1 MGKNRLIIAVV
12 GIFSLTLFLMSLNK
26 AEKPVVGLDI
36 GNKAPEIEQMN
47 PEGKKIKLSSL
58 KGKMVLID
66 FWASWCRPCRL
77 ENPTVVAAFEKYKD
91 KKFKKGKGFR
101 VYSVSLDENA
111 DAWKRAIEVDKLN
124 WTEHVSDL
132 KGWKSAAAA
141 TYEVHSIPTN
151 FLINGEGIILS
162 KKLRGPALE
171 AELAKNLTE

>member
-1 MGKNRLIIAVV
+1 MARKS
-12 GIFSLTLFLMSLNK
+12 IFIRFTALLFTVLLLQSMHTDQ
-26 AEKPVVGLDI
+26 KPVVGLDI
-36 GNKAPEIEQMN
+36 GNKAPDIEEMN
-47 PEGKKIKLSSL
+47 PEGKKLKLSSL

-77 ENPTVVAAFEKYKD
+77 ENPTVVAAYEKYKD

-101 VYSVSLDENA
+101 VFSVSLDQNA
-111 DAWKRAIEVDKLN
+111 DAWKRAIEADKLI

-132 KGWKSAAAA
+132 KGWNSAAASV
-141 TYEVHSIPTN
+141 YDVHSIPTN

-171 AELAKNLTE
+171 AELAKNLAE